1 MNAIR
6 QIQTVKSG
14 SVTVSLPP
22 EFDMKQVEII
32 VLPLDEF
39 GEAQNL
45 QSLLLAAPTLT
56 DDELQ
61 EFDNVREWMSQWHL
75 NRF

>member
-14 SVTVSLPP
+14 AVTVSLPP
-22 EFDMKQVEII
+22 EFDMKQVEMV

-39 GEAQNL
+39 DGAAQNL

-56 DDELQ
+56 DAELEGFNQ
-61 EFDNVREWMSQWHL
+61 IALEW
-75 NRF
+75 RIVKKP